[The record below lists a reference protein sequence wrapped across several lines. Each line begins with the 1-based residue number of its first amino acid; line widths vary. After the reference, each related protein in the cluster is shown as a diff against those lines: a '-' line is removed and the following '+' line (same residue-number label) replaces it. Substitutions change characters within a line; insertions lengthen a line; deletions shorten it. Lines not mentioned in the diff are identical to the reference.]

1 MAINAR
7 KAILMRTLIVFG
19 LMCVFASAIIFYL
32 YKLQFVEV
40 NKWEKE
46 AKKYSVKNE
55 TVQAIRGN
63 IFDCNGALLSTSLP
77 IYDLII
83 DATAPSFSVKDTF
96 DKYVDSLAIYFS
108 NEFPE
113 KTPNDYKLIFTNIRK
128 KGEGYNLLKINV

>member
-46 AKKYSVKNE
+46 AKKY
-55 TVQAIRGN
+55 
-63 IFDCNGALLSTSLP
+63 
-77 IYDLII
+77 I
-83 DATAPSFSVKDTF
+83 DE
-96 DKYVDSLAIYFS
+96 L
-108 NEFPE
+108 E
-113 KTPNDYKLIFTNIRK
+113 YK
-128 KGEGYNLLKINV
+128 YNLRPVELFVNAT